1 MVKSRQTATPSHCGA
16 TGDGRN
22 PAVARAIARGLAPL
36 VRIADEQ
43 GYRFLSY
50 LLSMALFEARVLS
63 EQPEQTNGSDT
74 SSGLL
79 EHAKRR

>member
-1 MVKSRQTATPSHCGA
+1 MVKGRQTATPSHYRA

-50 LLSMALFEARVLS
+50 LLSMALFEARALS
-63 EQPEQTNGSDT
+63 DRPEQTNGSDG